1 METKVCKECGQSL
14 PISNFSK
21 NKATKDGLANYC
33 KKCDKERRRKSS
45 GGITQQGVKAT
56 LKMSDF
62 DDNMLFAELRRRG
75 YTGELRYSKSS
86 KYIGMYTSY
95 GWELTNLLQGQDEEY
110 LLEVLTENY
119 RRLRDVPDHLIVTLL
134 EYRGY
139 TGRLIKSEN

>member
-1 METKVCKECGQSL
+1 
-14 PISNFSK
+14 
-21 NKATKDGLANYC
+21 
-33 KKCDKERRRKSS
+33 
-45 GGITQQGVKAT
+45 
-56 LKMSDF
+56 
-62 DDNMLFAELRRRG
+62 MLFQ
-75 YTGELRYSKSS
+75 SS

-95 GWELTNLLQGQDEEY
+95 GWELTNFLQGQDEEY

>member
-75 YTGELRYSKSS
+75 YTRRITLFQSS

-139 TGRLIKSEN
+139 TWEIDKK